1 MSKVKSNLSLVA
13 PRKRKKVTTQAQALS
28 QLSTSLSSLGES
40 QKERMEM
47 WLMAEQ
53 KREEAYLRYQER
65 QSELNRQHEL
75 RMVQL
80 IAGLQNKG
88 NPQTPIP
95 AMHTHLPTGLQ
106 PQHSATIAQHPNT
119 QHNAWSMVN
128 LAIPYH
134 PSNINNSN
142 EEPIYTNLDAID
154 YNK

>member
-1 MSKVKSNLSLVA
+1 MT

-28 QLSTSLSSLGES
+28 QLSTSLVNLGES

-75 RMVQL
+75 RMIQL
-80 IAGLQNKG
+80 MTGLQNRG
-88 NPQTPIP
+88 NSQPSNLLPT
-95 AMHTHLPTGLQ
+95 MHTNLPIGM
-106 PQHSATIAQHPNT
+106 HSQHPT
-119 QHNAWSMVN
+119 PVIQHTNSQQNSWSMMN
-128 LAIPYH
+128 EQAFSGISYH
-134 PSNINNSN
+134 SSDMGTLN
-142 EEPIYTNLDAID
+142 EEPIYTNLDD